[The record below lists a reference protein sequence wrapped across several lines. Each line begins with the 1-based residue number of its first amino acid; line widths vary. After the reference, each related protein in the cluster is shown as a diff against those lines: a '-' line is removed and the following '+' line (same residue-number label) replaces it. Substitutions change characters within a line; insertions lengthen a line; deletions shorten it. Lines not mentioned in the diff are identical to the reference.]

1 MSGRCGPIFAAYVRG
16 HDRVWGVDRMRG
28 VAEGDGEVEVKEEV
42 VEWSSGPGPASFG
55 VGVARTLEFHHGPG
69 SRTVRAEL
77 STDG

>member
-1 MSGRCGPIFAAYVRG
+1 MSGRYGPIFAAYVRG
-16 HDRVWGVDRMRG
+16 HDRVWGVERMRG
-28 VAEGDGEVEVKEEV
+28 VTEGAGEAV

-69 SRTVRAEL
+69 SQTVRTEL